1 MSDTDHVLVGVD
13 AGTTSIKAVAFSL
26 DGTALADAAR
36 ESPVSAPRPGWVEQD
51 PAATWERT
59 ADVIRAVVDAL
70 PASATVAAVGV
81 AGQGAGCWLVDEDG
95 DPVRDAILWS
105 DGRTGDYVREWR
117 DGTTYDAVFDRCGYG
132 LFPGLPLP
140 IYRWVEDEEPET
152 VERADTAFFC
162 KDWLKFRLTGERS
175 TDPSDASIAH
185 YLPDQQEFSAET
197 ARRLGA
203 ERLAA
208 LIPDPVDADD
218 VVGRVTPAAAD
229 ATGLPEGTPVVSGTM
244 DVAAS
249 AFGSGVAEPGGYSSV
264 VGTTLQNQT
273 LTAEP
278 AISGPRSGYTLA
290 LGVEGMGLRAM
301 GTMAGT
307 PNLDWFVDEL
317 FDGTDVSSVEER
329 VRSVPVGAGGVL
341 YHPYL
346 SSGGEKAP
354 FVDPG
359 ARAQFTGLTAEH
371 TRDHLARA
379 VYEGVALA
387 MRDCYEHL
395 PGTPDRVHL
404 SGGGARSELWC
415 QLFADCLDAEV
426 AVPAGEEFGAKGAA
440 LLAGVGVD
448 LYDDVPSAVGRATAV
463 AETYAPRPDASRRYD
478 RWYDVYRTT
487 RERLTDVWERRREAL
502 DGL

>member
-1 MSDTDHVLVGVD
+1 MSDHVLVGVD
-13 AGTTSIKAVAFSL
+13 AGTTSIKAVAFSP
-26 DGTALADAAR
+26 DGDGLADAAR
-36 ESPVSAPRPGWVEQD
+36 ETPVTSPRPGWVEQD
-51 PAATWERT
+51 MAATWERT
-59 ADVIRAVVDAL
+59 AAAIRKVVDAL
-70 PASATVAAVGV
+70 PDSAAVDAVGV
-81 AGQGAGCWLVDEDG
+81 AGQGAGCWLVDGDG

-105 DGRTGDYVREWR
+105 DGRTADYVRDWR
-117 DGTTYDAVFDRCGYG
+117 DGTTYDDVFDRCGYG
-132 LFPGLPLP
+132 LFPGLSLP
-140 IYRWVEDEEPET
+140 IYRWLDDEEPET

-185 YLPDQQEFSAET
+185 YRPDRRAFSRAT

-203 ERLAA
+203 EELAG
-208 LIPDPVDADD
+208 LIPDPVDGDD

-229 ATGLPEGTPVVSGTM
+229 PTGLPVGTPVVSGTM

-249 AFGSGVAEPGGYSSV
+249 AFGSGVADPGGYSSV

-278 AISGPRSGYTLA
+278 EISGPRSGYTLA
-290 LGVEGMGLRAM
+290 LGVDGMGLRAM
-301 GTMAGT
+301 GAMTGT

-317 FDGTDVSSVEER
+317 LGGADVSSVEER
-329 VRSVPVGAGGVL
+329 VRSVPVGAEGVI

-354 FVDPG
+354 FVNPG
-359 ARAQFTGLTAEH
+359 ARAQFTGLSPDH

-395 PGTPDRVHL
+395 PGEPDRIHL
-404 SGGGARSELWC
+404 SGGGARSDLWC

-440 LLAGVGVD
+440 MLAGVGVGR
-448 LYDDVPSAVGRATAV
+448 YDDVSAAVGRATAV
-463 AETYAPRPDASRRYD
+463 AETYRPRPDASRRYD

-487 RERLTDVWERRREAL
+487 RERLAGVWERRRDGL
-502 DGL
+502 DGF